1 MNRSTPS
8 SPKTRRIL
16 WLLLR
21 LTALAAILLFF
32 VLLLHRSCPR
42 DLFASDI
49 FWLQES
55 TAERTDS
62 GIAFADGSQLT
73 QRFTHAGSLR
83 AVRFVLHAES
93 ETTDPNA
100 RLEAVLFDDATGE
113 MLEIVVVPIPSGS
126 LVSQI
131 DFVFAQE
138 YRTAENRYRI
148 VITPYALADQK
159 LTLVRLTGELPECI
173 GTGELDGVTTGIVSL
188 QATGVGMQQ
197 LLRLYRIFCAGML
210 LCVLL
215 LCVLFLFVRCPVTVR
230 FVLAALLLGLLCGT
244 VFPPFTSYDED
255 RHFGTAYYGAQKL
268 LYPDSETVPTDEKDH
283 SNFTI
288 HAIPGRTADER
299 DELYPISYT
308 PLDFYRFY
316 GAADVSFGHA
326 NDTDGTLYMP
336 LMDVPSE
343 TGAYFPA
350 VAFILL
356 GRLVG
361 AGGDLLPV
369 LARVGNFLA
378 YVALCAWGI
387 AIAPKCKHLLFAC
400 ALLPSA
406 LLITCSA
413 ANDLYH
419 CGTGILLV
427 GVALYLGDAVLP
439 LRRSHFAAVALCFAA
454 MLVSKQLQLLPLFVW
469 IGWLLYR
476 RRYTPRLTRRFWL
489 AAGLL
494 TAAALVLWFLA
505 VRLGVITSPADIDP
519 GKQMELTYILCHP
532 LRALRMLLDSAV
544 SNASTYYIQWI
555 GTLLGWGYLRTGLLP
570 AVLLTA
576 LLLLAGVSTAG
587 ESRLPLRFRAGAH
600 LSALAVIGLS
610 FCVGFAWTT
619 LTYYE
624 TNGTLWGIQGR
635 YFLSAMAPLLLLI
648 PAPPRRLLTPER
660 ATFLAQTACFGICLT
675 DVFIFLRSLTIYLL
689 Q

>member
-42 DLFASDI
+42 DLFARKYLWIQPSAAQRMDSDTP
-49 FWLQES
+49 FP
-55 TAERTDS
+55 
-62 GIAFADGSQLT
+62 DGSRLT
-73 QRFTHAGSLR
+73 QRFYHEGDLA
-83 AVRFVLHAES
+83 AVCFLFHTETASADPDARFEATLYDDVTGQALES
-93 ETTDPNA
+93 
-100 RLEAVLFDDATGE
+100 
-113 MLEIVVVPIPSGS
+113 VVTPVPVGTQ
-126 LVSQI
+126 VSQI
-131 DFVFAQE
+131 NLIFSQE
-138 YRTAENRYRI
+138 HRTESGRYRI
-148 VITPYALADQK
+148 TVTPYALEEHGLA
-159 LTLVRLTGELPECI
+159 LVRLEGALEECI
-173 GTGELDGVTTGIVSL
+173 GDGELDGESTGFVSL
-188 QATGVGMQQ
+188 QTIGISTRH

-268 LYPDSETVPTDEKDH
+268 LYPDSEAVPTDEKDH

-316 GAADVSFGHA
+316 GAADVSFGHT

-361 AGGDLLPV
+361 VGGDLLPV

-427 GVALYLGDAVLP
+427 GVALSLGDAALP

-489 AAGLL
+489 TAGLL